1 MIPNVVSVAKAKYTR
16 KERKALIQREYQG
29 NTEDITQGDK
39 PWFLGNRGPTIAK
52 FYHIKYCL

>member
-1 MIPNVVSVAKAKYTR
+1 MIPNLVSVAKAKYTR

-39 PWFLGNRGPTIAK
+39 P
-52 FYHIKYCL
+52 

>member
-1 MIPNVVSVAKAKYTR
+1 MIPNLVSVAKAKYMR
-16 KERKALIQREYQG
+16 KERKELIQREYQG

-39 PWFLGNRGPTIAK
+39 PWFLGNRGTTIAK